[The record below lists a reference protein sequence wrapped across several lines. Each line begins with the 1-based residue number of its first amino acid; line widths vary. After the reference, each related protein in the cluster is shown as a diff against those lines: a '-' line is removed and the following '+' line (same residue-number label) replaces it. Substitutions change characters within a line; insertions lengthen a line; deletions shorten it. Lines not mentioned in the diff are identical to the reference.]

1 MSEMFTCGD
10 HAALVS
16 YLYDECEPQQRHA
29 ISAHVAV
36 CSACAEE
43 VAGLSATREHLALW
57 APPDAQLGFK
67 IVSEDADRSPA
78 TSAGGNAGGNA
89 GGSAGGNTVL
99 RPARWWRQ
107 PMPAWAQAA
116 AAVLIFAT
124 GVSLGVLRNVTA
136 RGSGGSASAASAEV
150 ATNASTPV
158 TAADL
163 AALEQRLRG
172 EIAQAR
178 VANTTATASGPAS
191 AGDAQTLARVR
202 QMIDDSEQRQQR
214 ELALRAA
221 ELVRDFDAQRNDDMV
236 RIERTLGQMDG
247 TTGAEV
253 AQQRQVLNYLM
264 RVSQRGQ

>member
-16 YLYDECEPQQRHA
+16 YLYDECEPQQGRA
-29 ISAHVAV
+29 ISAHIAM

-43 VAGLSATREHLALW
+43 MAGLTATREHLALW
-57 APPDAQLGFK
+57 SPPDAQLGFK
-67 IVSEDADRSPA
+67 IVSEDLEQS
-78 TSAGGNAGGNA
+78 N
-89 GGSAGGNTVL
+89 VL

-107 PMPAWAQAA
+107 PMPAWGQAA

-124 GVSLGVLRNVTA
+124 GVTLGVLRNV
-136 RGSGGSASAASAEV
+136 SAPRTSTVAA
-150 ATNASTPV
+150 NASKPV
-158 TAADL
+158 TTADL

-172 EIAQAR
+172 EMSRAS
-178 VANTTATASGPAS
+178 ATSAAVTSNAPVS
-191 AGDAQTLARVR
+191 AGDARLLTRVR

-214 ELALRAA
+214 ELALRSA